1 MKLLTE
7 YLEHALTFER
17 LAAEESNPEL
27 RTHFEMQAT
36 AYRKLVSE
44 RAARY
49 GLPPPSPPPVRP
61 RPISR
66 FRPAFEF
73 RSQKQPA

>member
-17 LAAEESNPEL
+17 MASDEENTEL
-27 RTHFEMQAT
+27 RLRFEEQAA
-36 AYRKLVSE
+36 AYRKLVAK

-49 GLPPPSPPPVRP
+49 GLPPPSPPRS
-61 RPISR
+61 IKLTSR
-66 FRPAFEF
+66 RNELV
-73 RSQKQPA
+73 

>member
-1 MKLLTE
+1 MRLLTE

-17 LAAEESNPEL
+17 LAAEETNLEL
-27 RTHFEMQAT
+27 RNHFEVQAT

-61 RPISR
+61 WPQSDIQ
-66 FRPAFEF
+66 PAFDF
-73 RSQKQPA
+73 RSKKQYA

>member
-27 RTHFEMQAT
+27 RKHLEMQAA

-49 GLPPPSPPPVRP
+49 GLPQPSPPPVRP
-61 RPISR
+61 RPPSR
-66 FRPAFEF
+66 VQHERK
-73 RSQKQPA
+73 KQIA

>member
-27 RTHFEMQAT
+27 RKHFETQAT
-36 AYRKLVSE
+36 AYRKLASE

-61 RPISR
+61 RPQLSAQPR
-66 FRPAFEF
+66 ARYLL
-73 RSQKQPA
+73 SKQPA

>member
-17 LAAEESNPEL
+17 LAAEETNPEL
-27 RTHFEMQAT
+27 RKCFEMQAV
-36 AYRKLVSE
+36 AYRKLISE

-49 GLPPPSPPPVRP
+49 GLPQPSPPPVRP
-61 RPISR
+61 RPQSHPR
-66 FRPAFEF
+66 FAL
-73 RSQKQPA
+73 SKQSA